1 MILDEDFLRAIEIGM
16 PPTSGL
22 GIGIDRLA
30 MIMTNSNSIQD
41 VLFFPQMRPEK
52 KAIEM
57 SDSEKTIF
65 EVLKREGNLE
75 VEVLKEK
82 AGLSGKQWDKGL
94 NKLGLTKV
102 EVNGDTKTVYL
113 K

>member
-1 MILDEDFLRAIEIGM
+1 M
-16 PPTSGL
+16 

-52 KAIEM
+52 KAIEL

-65 EVLKREGNLE
+65 EVLKKEGNLE
-75 VEVLKEK
+75 IGALKDK
-82 AGLSGKQWDKGL
+82 TGLSGKQWDKGMKGL

-102 EVNGDTKTVYL
+102 EVNGDEKLVLL